1 MKHPHPGF
9 ILKSD
14 FMSKKRISGLSLSK
28 EIGMSVSAVNRLI
41 QGKASMSVEMAHKLA
56 ARFGNAPIDWLNM
69 QNEHD
74 IENYESEHGVSSMK
88 SLCDAI
94 GVDFDKLC
102 DPLHK

>member
-9 ILKSD
+9 ILKND
-14 FMSKKRISGLSLSK
+14 FMSKKHISGLSLSK

-94 GVDFDKLC
+94 GVDFDKLR
-102 DPLHK
+102 DQHHK